1 MFITKLSLSAF
12 SYNIL
17 KLIDTEL
24 DLLEAVEN
32 KEDMPLYSRKL
43 YKRNF
48 IKIIELL
55 TLLKLESNLR
65 SYLPQ
70 DYNHNTYFHNVVY
83 RIFNL
88 LKRQKTLVTLVVR

>member
-1 MFITKLSLSAF
+1 MFITKLSLPAF

-17 KLIDTEL
+17 KLINTEL
-24 DLLEAVEN
+24 DLLEGIEN
-32 KEDMPLYSRKL
+32 KEDMSLYGRKL

-55 TLLKLESNLR
+55 TLLKLESNLH

-70 DYNHNTYFHNVVY
+70 GYNHNIYFHSIVHRV
-83 RIFNL
+83 FNL
-88 LKRQKTLVTLVVR
+88 LKRQKTLVTLVIR